1 MTRTPDER
9 LLALLEDRL
18 DDEARLRLLDEVA
31 DDPELLARLEQA
43 SAGLVRLERWAA
55 DPHRA
60 PAPATPPAA
69 ARRRVPAWWTAAAAI
84 LTLLVTVPLT
94 LRWAPRTPGAAE
106 GGGAAAV
113 PGALVGRPDAP
124 APSYMLVLQGV
135 WPDRDQLSADQVR
148 SRADEYWDFVSELA
162 RDGVLVAAGDLR
174 FEGGRRLGRG
184 APVSLAAADARS
196 PDHLVGIL
204 TLRVP
209 SYEAALEIARRSPHL
224 TYGGTVTVREVGLGF
239 VTVPGMDDWSG

>member
-31 DDPELLARLEQA
+31 DDPELLARLEAA

-55 DPHRA
+55 DPA
-60 PAPATPPAA
+60 AATPTPLP
-69 ARRRVPAWWTAAAAI
+69 RRRVPAWWTAAAAV
-84 LTLLVTVPLT
+84 LTLLASVPLT
-94 LRWAPRTPGAAE
+94 LRWAPRAPGVPE
-106 GGGAAAV
+106 GRDGAAV
-113 PGALVGRPDAP
+113 PGSLVGRPDAP

-135 WPDRDQLSADQVR
+135 WPDRDRLSAAEVR
-148 SRADEYWDFVSELA
+148 SRADEYWDFVSDLA

-184 APVSLAAADARS
+184 APVSLAAAEARS

-209 SYEAALEIARRSPHL
+209 SYEAALDIARRAPHL
-224 TYGGTVTVREVGLGF
+224 RYGGTVTVREVGLGF
-239 VTVPGMDDWSG
+239 VTVPGMDDWPG